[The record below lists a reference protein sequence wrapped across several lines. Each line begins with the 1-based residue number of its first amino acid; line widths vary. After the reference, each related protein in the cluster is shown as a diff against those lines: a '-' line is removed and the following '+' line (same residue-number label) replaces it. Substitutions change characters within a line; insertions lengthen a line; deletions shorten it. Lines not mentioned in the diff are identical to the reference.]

1 MTDNVLHELEE
12 ARYEAQAA
20 GMNNAEQR
28 KKQESSERSRSDL
41 KHKKESADA
50 MEKLAQGALSGLKH
64 VCETLGM
71 PTMDPD
77 TQITDLINSVDSL
90 LDTLL
95 EEKDRAQ
102 QKSAIEGIPRRE
114 THKVE
119 RSHRAS
125 ELNAALVHYQMPK
138 QRVANRLH
146 GRPTE
151 APDPVVVETS
161 GLLLGSPTD
170 DDLLMVEKP
179 EDVEVEFDRT
189 ERANVKG
196 LAMKNL
202 KEEKRRL
209 ARQKDASKIIE

>member
-1 MTDNVLHELEE
+1 MT
-12 ARYEAQAA
+12 
-20 GMNNAEQR
+20 
-28 KKQESSERSRSDL
+28 SST
-41 KHKKESADA
+41 KKESADA
-50 MEKLAQGALSGLKH
+50 IEKLAQGALSGLKH

-71 PTMDPD
+71 PAIDPD

-138 QRVANRLH
+138 QRVANRLM
-146 GRPTE
+146 GK
-151 APDPVVVETS
+151 APEPALVETS
-161 GLLLGSPTD
+161 SLLLGPPTD
-170 DDLLMVEKP
+170 DDLPVVEKP
-179 EDVEVEFDRT
+179 PDIEVEFDIS

-196 LAMKNL
+196 LAMRNL

-209 ARQKDASKIIE
+209 ARQKDASRMME